1 MNKKKVLPSKKRGI
15 FSKAFFA
22 KQKKVCLACS
32 AGGHLTELLQ
42 LQESWKGFPHYFVS
56 DERLNAIDLAKKE
69 KTFFVAC
76 PRRNP
81 AMLALNF
88 LQSMKIFLLEK
99 PDFVV
104 STGADTAVPTCL
116 IAKLFGKKVAFI
128 ESFCRVKEPSLSGK
142 IMYKIADLFLVQWPE
157 NKKFFPKAE
166 YAGSVF

>member
-1 MNKKKVLPSKKRGI
+1 MGKKKVSPKAVFG
-15 FSKAFFA
+15 KAFSGR
-22 KQKKVCLACS
+22 KKVCLACS

-42 LQESWKGFPHYFVS
+42 IQEAWKGLSHYFVS

-69 KTFFVAC
+69 KVFFVAC

-81 AMLALNF
+81 GLLALNF
-88 LQSMKIFLLEK
+88 FQSIGIFLREN

-104 STGADTAVPTCL
+104 STGADTAIPTCL
-116 IAKLFGKKVAFI
+116 IAKLFGKKVVFI

-142 IMYKIADLFLVQWPE
+142 VMYKTADLFLVQWKE

-166 YAGSVF
+166 FAGSVF